1 MNMKNRFAKHFA
13 FVFFLLYG
21 LRELYFFAGSFVFSD
36 LLRFLL
42 YFVVA
47 LSFLKQMATLR
58 ADTGLKATF
67 IAFSHLLMP
76 LLFRRED
83 GLALYLG
90 ELLTIAGLLFS
101 TIGAIELWESFAVL
115 PALRRIKTA
124 GAYKITR
131 HPIYSG
137 YLLMAV
143 GVCLSNQSFYNWA
156 VLILFGGLTVLRVKM
171 EENIL
176 AEDDGYK
183 QYRNIVRYRLIP
195 CIY

>member
-1 MNMKNRFAKHFA
+1 MKDRLAKHFA

-21 LRELYFFAGSFVFSD
+21 LRELYFFAGSFEFPD

-42 YFVVA
+42 YLVVA
-47 LSFLKQMATLR
+47 LSFLKQMASLR
-58 ADTGLKATF
+58 ADTGFRPTF

-76 LLFRRED
+76 LFFRRED
-83 GLALYLG
+83 GAGLYFG
-90 ELLTIAGLLFS
+90 ELLSVAGLLFS
-101 TIGAIELWESFAVL
+101 TVGAIELWESFAVL

-137 YLLMAV
+137 YLLTAV
-143 GVCLSNQSFYNWA
+143 GVCLSNQSFYN
-156 VLILFGGLTVLRVKM
+156 LTVLVVFGVLTIFRVKM

-176 AEDDGYK
+176 AGDDGYK
-183 QYRNIVRYRLIP
+183 QYSNVVKYRLVP
-195 CIY
+195 CVY